1 VLFFVSFELFCGN
14 SKLVERPESSVEQ
27 EFAAKMRKKT
37 QKNEMR
43 GGPPTR
49 YANPAGQGGGC
60 IPKRF
65 HLTREVK

>member
-1 VLFFVSFELFCGN
+1 MVINQSSVQS
-14 SKLVERPESSVEQ
+14 RESSICREEAQ
-27 EFAAKMRKKT
+27 EDAKT
-37 QKNEMR
+37 EWR

-65 HLTREVK
+65 HLTLEVE